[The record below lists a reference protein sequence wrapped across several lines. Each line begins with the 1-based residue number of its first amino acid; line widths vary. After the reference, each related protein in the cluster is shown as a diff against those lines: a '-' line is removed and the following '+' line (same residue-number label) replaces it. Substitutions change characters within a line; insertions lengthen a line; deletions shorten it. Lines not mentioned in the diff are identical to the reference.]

1 MPRLEHGVPRVTLAQ
16 APPPKKEPSKRKGK
30 TKKDHLSDSE
40 GEGGNKVSQKDRRE
54 NVEGFAITKREQ
66 QKLYAREKTDK
77 VRGKFKGLKTKE
89 RKKKMKS
96 TSKPNAN
103 DNDNDET
110 PDVAGE
116 DSAEDETFEVVETK
130 RSKKKRNKKKT
141 TSNSDSED
149 SSSKVSSI
157 IEKLETSQI
166 RHSSPPRSRVERS
179 EVVNKCIFCTDV
191 KCDFSALADDSSSES
206 DSD

>member
-1 MPRLEHGVPRVTLAQ
+1 
-16 APPPKKEPSKRKGK
+16 
-30 TKKDHLSDSE
+30 
-40 GEGGNKVSQKDRRE
+40 
-54 NVEGFAITKREQ
+54 
-66 QKLYAREKTDK
+66 
-77 VRGKFKGLKTKE
+77 
-89 RKKKMKS
+89 MKS

-103 DNDNDET
+103 DNNNDET

-141 TSNSDSED
+141 NKKKTISNSDSED

-166 RHSSPPRSRVERS
+166 RDSSPPRSRVERS